1 MGNKYYLIIAAAGK
15 SKRFGEDKLFQRINK
30 KTILELS
37 ISNFKDIN
45 FEKKVLVL
53 SKEKIKDEKLKEK
66 FKNFLTAEGGKKR
79 AISVYK
85 GFLKISPEENS
96 YVIIHDG
103 ARPFVPISLIKNLL
117 KEIKNEMAVIPV
129 IPVKETLKKIKN
141 NFVEKTIEREG
152 LFFVQTPQIFK
163 AKTLYEGYKLE
174 RKIWENLTDE
184 SQLLEILNIP
194 IKTIIGS
201 TFNIKITY
209 KEDLKIIKNYYK

>member
-15 SKRFGEDKLFQRINK
+15 SERFGEDKLFQRINK

-53 SKEKIKDEKLKEK
+53 NKEKIKDNKLEKK
-66 FKNFLTAEGGKKR
+66 FKNFLIVKGGKKR

-103 ARPFVPISLIKNLL
+103 ARPFVPPSLIKNLL
-117 KEIKNEMAVIPV
+117 KEIKNEFAVIPV
-129 IPVKETLKKIKN
+129 IPVRETLKKVKN
-141 NFVEKTIEREG
+141 SFVEKTIEREG

-163 AKTLYEGYKLE
+163 AKTLYEAYKLE
-174 RKIWENLTDE
+174 RKTWENLTDE

-209 KEDLKIIKNYYK
+209 KEDLKIIKNYFK